1 MNNHII
7 THITLLYCYRHQSVH
22 TLLNQNSTSQR
33 PWSYDLMALY
43 KYVYYYYYY
52 YCYFGVGDK
61 PSGCISID
69 VAVLLLAACWR
80 ASFDILLS
88 IVTVL
93 AVECRTLLNI
103 ALQYLIS
110 STVSAAVLI
119 TRQPLLRLAHVLVLC
134 SGVHICTAWHIYSAC
149 RVQCVH
155 CSAW

>member
-1 MNNHII
+1 MNNHRI

-43 KYVYYYYYY
+43 KYVYYY